1 MLKSSTDRPV
11 ALDVLAIAAH
21 PDDTE
26 ITCGGLLIKMI
37 RMGRKVG
44 VLDLA
49 AGEMGTYG
57 DQHTRAAEAASA
69 AKVMGLAFRTNAGMP
84 DAAIEHTQE
93 NKLRIAQVIRDT
105 RPELVVLPHWT
116 QRHPDHLACSQ
127 LGYDAC
133 FLAGLAKLPIE
144 GEPHRPRKIIY
155 ASYYRNTDYSFLVDI
170 SDVFEQK
177 LRAIAAYE
185 SQFGDASWVEEIL
198 EKGATGSSV
207 TEAGRKEVF
216 APGIH
221 IFDLLYSR
229 SRTLGHLVGVQFA
242 EAYTIKENIL
252 IDDPQKMPV
261 RSI

>member
-1 MLKSSTDRPV
+1 MKYSMGKPAT
-11 ALDVLAIAAH
+11 LDVLAIAAH
-21 PDDTE
+21 PDDAE

-37 RMGRKVG
+37 RLGRKVG
-44 VLDLA
+44 VLDLV

-57 DQHTRAAEAASA
+57 DQHTRAAEAAAA
-69 AKVMGLAFRTNAGMP
+69 AKALGLVFRANAEMP
-84 DAAIEHTQE
+84 DAAVELSQD

-105 RPELVVLPHWT
+105 RPELVVLPHWI

-133 FLAGLAKLPIE
+133 FLAGLAKMTLE
-144 GEPHRPRKIIY
+144 GQPHRPRKIIY

-185 SQFGDASWVEEIL
+185 SQFGDSSWVDEIIK
-198 EKGATGSSV
+198 KGAAGRVVES
-207 TEAGRKEVF
+207 GRKEVF
-216 APGIH
+216 APGVH

-229 SRTLGHLVGVQFA
+229 SRTLGHMVGVQFA

-252 IDDPQKMPV
+252 VDDPQKMPV

>member
-1 MLKSSTDRPV
+1 MMKYSMDKPV

-21 PDDTE
+21 PDDSE

-37 RMGRKVG
+37 HMGRKVG

-49 AGEMGTYG
+49 EGEMGTYG
-57 DQHTRAAEAASA
+57 DQHTRAAESELA
-69 AKVMGLAFRTNAGMP
+69 AKVMGLVFRANAGMP

-93 NKLRIAQVIRDT
+93 SKLRIAQVIRDT

-133 FLAGLAKLPIE
+133 FLAGLAKLPID

-185 SQFGDASWVEEIL
+185 SQFGDASWVDEIVK
-198 EKGATGSSV
+198 KGVARGGIAET
-207 TEAGRKEVF
+207 GRKEVF
-216 APGIH
+216 APGTH

-229 SRTLGHLVGVQFA
+229 SRTLGHMVGVQFA